1 MTHSPEFLTTELERS
16 RIADVFC
23 SSSKG
28 RAVRCDGSE
37 LRVRVNKSWRH
48 LDYEKLRSAEVSE
61 GRIWGTLR
69 LTEFNGN
76 VHLVS
81 GLPKGHVVS
90 LLSVI
95 QKNLTSAR
103 ARLATRFA
111 PLIEPLAAEVSRL
124 EEGTRYIPQH
134 LVRNLLN
141 RFKELGPLL
150 ALLDGQDA
158 IASPIRQK
166 LLRTQ
171 AFVSAHT
178 DRVPAL
184 NDAFVKAELTAMR
197 PFFDTVEKTSLTERQ
212 AEAVLVD
219 EDRNLVV
226 AAAGSGKTSVIIAKV
241 AYLIRKGLCEPSD
254 ILMVAF
260 SRDAAKEMEDR
271 LGQRVGLPIKVSNFH
286 ALGRSIIAQVEG
298 KAPSL
303 AKLAEDDKAL
313 LLFLRE
319 QVSALL
325 KTDPTFARKFAERK
339 RKDGSGSFLGCS
351 NYPECRYTK
360 NMPGAT
366 RGTQSKRSARLD

>member
-1 MTHSPEFLTTELERS
+1 MSFARLARDERCAATEVSYEFE
-16 RIADVFC
+16 
-23 SSSKG
+23 
-28 RAVRCDGSE
+28 
-37 LRVRVNKSWRH
+37 VNKIWRH
-48 LDYEKLRSAEVSE
+48 LDYETLRSAEVSE

-95 QKNLTSAR
+95 LKNLTSAR
-103 ARLATRFA
+103 AKLSARFA
-111 PLIEPLAAEVSRL
+111 PQIEPLAAEVSRL

-150 ALLDGQDA
+150 ALLDGQNA
-158 IASPIRQK
+158 IAVPIRQK

-171 AFVSAHT
+171 AFVTAHT
-178 DRVPAL
+178 DRVLAL

-241 AYLIRKGLCEPSD
+241 AYAHVYPARELLPTWMSLNPSS
-254 ILMVAF
+254 M
-260 SRDAAKEMEDR
+260 S
-271 LGQRVGLPIKVSNFH
+271 IKR
-286 ALGRSIIAQVEG
+286 A
-298 KAPSL
+298 
-303 AKLAEDDKAL
+303 
-313 LLFLRE
+313 
-319 QVSALL
+319 
-325 KTDPTFARKFAERK
+325 
-339 RKDGSGSFLGCS
+339 
-351 NYPECRYTK
+351 
-360 NMPGAT
+360 
-366 RGTQSKRSARLD
+366 